1 MPRAKVFSIRV
12 YDRVLTGAE
21 LENNQIADRLRFN
34 LHDWTSVSAPA
45 AGANA
50 RVAGEAV
57 TADGSFDRALLAL
70 ENGGTVNI
78 PADQT
83 VGTHVLLTNGVAV
96 ARGGYTGSGNRGTR
110 VDWLTGPGLLRV
122 AGGLGEPIPAE
133 SDFPVRGVTVI
144 IR

>member
-1 MPRAKVFSIRV
+1 M
-12 YDRVLTGAE
+12 
-21 LENNQIADRLRFN
+21 
-34 LHDWTSVSAPA
+34 
-45 AGANA
+45 
-50 RVAGEAV
+50 
-57 TADGSFDRALLAL
+57 
-70 ENGGTVNI
+70 NI